1 MRKFIIE
8 REIPGVG
15 AFDRNAMR
23 EIALKSNGILEAIGA
38 DIQWIESYVTGDKA
52 YCLYL
57 AKDESTIRQHA
68 QKSGFP
74 ANRIAE
80 VRRMIDPTTALP

>member
-8 REIPGVG
+8 REIPGIG
-15 AFDRNAMR
+15 AADRNAMR
-23 EIALKSNGILEAIGA
+23 DVAQKSNGILDAIGP

-52 YCLYL
+52 YCVYL

-80 VRRMIDPTTALP
+80 VTRMIDPTTAAP

>member
-8 REIPGVG
+8 REIPGIG
-15 AFDRNAMR
+15 AADRNAMR
-23 EIALKSNGILEAIGA
+23 DIAQKSNGILEAIGP
-38 DIQWIESYVTGDKA
+38 DLQWIESYVTGDKA
-52 YCLYL
+52 YCVYL
-57 AKDESTIRQHA
+57 ANDESTIRQHA

-80 VRRMIDPTTALP
+80 VMRMIDPTTALP